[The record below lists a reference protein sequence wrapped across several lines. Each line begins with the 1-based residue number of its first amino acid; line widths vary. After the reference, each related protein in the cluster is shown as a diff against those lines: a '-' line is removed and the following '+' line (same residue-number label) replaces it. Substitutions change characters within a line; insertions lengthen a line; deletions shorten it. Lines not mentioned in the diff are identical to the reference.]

1 MRSFPAYVNLIP
13 TLAPG
18 PVLGIRPAGRARTP
32 DRRQITMAKNKNRD
46 RKQPQSE
53 RSQEAAQQTSMQTQ
67 AHERATQVTPGD
79 VARKGRQKRF
89 GHN

>member
-1 MRSFPAYVNLIP
+1 
-13 TLAPG
+13 
-18 PVLGIRPAGRARTP
+18 
-32 DRRQITMAKNKNRD
+32 MAKNKKQE

-53 RSQEAAQQTSMQTQ
+53 RGQQEAQRSSMESQTEQ
-67 AHERATQVTPGD
+67 RATQVTPGD